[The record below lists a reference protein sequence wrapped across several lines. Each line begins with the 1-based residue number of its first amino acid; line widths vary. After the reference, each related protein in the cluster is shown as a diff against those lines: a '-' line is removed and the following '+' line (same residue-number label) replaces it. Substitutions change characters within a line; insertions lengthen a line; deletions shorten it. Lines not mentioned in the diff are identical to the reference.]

1 MVSSTP
7 TTTMTFSLP
16 VISKRRRSRLP
27 SRCALG
33 NFISLFE
40 SLVSDF
46 SPYYRRK
53 KSARRWQN
61 KRRRRRATMPLLQTS
76 LLSLYGHLSDA
87 IISGSRHRRHL
98 QNCSSVLPLTYL
110 LALAYGF
117 YRREKR
123 HLALIEL
130 GYVQDMDGANKLAE
144 KL

>member
-1 MVSSTP
+1 MASSTR
-7 TTTMTFSLP
+7 TTTTIFSLP

-27 SRCALG
+27 SRCDLG

-46 SPYYRRK
+46 SRYYRRK
-53 KSARRWQN
+53 KSARRGQN
-61 KRRRRRATMPLLQTS
+61 NRRKRATMPLLQTS
-76 LLSLYGHLSDA
+76 LPSLYGHRSDA
-87 IISGSRHRRHL
+87 IISGSRHRQHL
-98 QNCSSVLPLTYL
+98 QNCSSILPLTYL
-110 LALAYGF
+110 LTLAYGF